1 MVVGIGTITAV
12 NNLEL
17 IIGSGTQFL
26 TQLDTG
32 DVIIFNGEI
41 RKVETLISQTE
52 LIIEY
57 PFTVQPS
64 GDAFTLTNNVNTIGK
79 YEKITLY
86 ETIEFTGSNTA
97 TVTEIS
103 GTTIN
108 TNSFGAE
115 GFVLV
120 STVSGGYPTNVAPL
134 DGGGDVITASID
146 INGLVTLSDPYTG
159 DLAIIYGID
168 VYESRINTIDPTVQA
183 RFVDAIGTNT
193 EQVNV
198 VQDIVPPSSGDVPST
213 QAVVDYISDLIDN
226 GTIVNDKFF
235 EMEFTGA
242 ISVSVLGSD
251 HKFGRMPDVKVYK
264 KVGVEVKDLV
274 LAHVD
279 ITGSYDVTVTF
290 KQTLTGVLILT

>member
-17 IIGSGTQFL
+17 IIGTGTQFL

-32 DVIIFNGEI
+32 DYITFGDET
-41 RKVETLISQTE
+41 RRVETLISQTE

-64 GDAFTLTNNVNTIGK
+64 GAAFTLSNNVNDIGK
-79 YEKITLY
+79 YENITLY
-86 ETIEFTGSNTA
+86 ETIEFTGTNTA

-108 TNSFGAE
+108 TNSFGAQ

-159 DLAIIYGID
+159 DLAIIYGINA
-168 VYESRINTIDPTVQA
+168 YESRVNTIEPSVQA
-183 RFVDAIGTNT
+183 RFIDA
-193 EQVNV
+193 
-198 VQDIVPPSSGDVPST
+198 
-213 QAVVDYISDLIDN
+213 
-226 GTIVNDKFF
+226 
-235 EMEFTGA
+235 
-242 ISVSVLGSD
+242 
-251 HKFGRMPDVKVYK
+251 
-264 KVGVEVKDLV
+264 
-274 LAHVD
+274 
-279 ITGSYDVTVTF
+279 TGSGSGVVGAVTESDFNNTF
-290 KQTLTGVLILT
+290 LLMGA